1 MSLPHVILG
10 LLHAEPATGY
20 ALARRLRDEIDPA
33 WAAGYSQIYP
43 ALAGLR
49 RRGWVVQ
56 RVLGPGRGPRRLLY
70 RATAAGRRE
79 LARWLAEPPAA
90 ARRNDPELVRI
101 AFLDALA
108 PAARRETAAALAAAI
123 EAETSRIEA
132 LPAADGSR
140 GLARAAV
147 VHARRAL
154 LDFLRSAGAVG
165 AVSTART
172 AARGIRPRTRPDSSQ
187 KAARAPSRAARRT
200 YDR

>member
-10 LLHAEPATGY
+10 LLHREPATGY

-33 WAAGYSQIYP
+33 WAAGFSQIYP

-70 RATAAGRRE
+70 RATASGRRE
-79 LARWLAEPPAA
+79 LARWLAQIPAA
-90 ARRNDPELVRI
+90 ARRNDPDLVRI
-101 AFLDALA
+101 ALLDTLA
-108 PAARRETAAALAAAI
+108 PAARRQMLAALAAAL
-123 EAETSRIEA
+123 EAETSRIES
-132 LPAADGSR
+132 LPPADGSR

-154 LDFLRSAGAVG
+154 LHFLEIAAGRRA
-165 AVSTART
+165 S
-172 AARGIRPRTRPDSSQ
+172 PRTRLDSSQ
-187 KAARAPSRAARRT
+187 KPARATFRGARRT